1 MKLGQSSI
9 LNFLKR
15 EKSNEGN
22 THLEKSKTI
31 LDNIGEKIMGQKIAN
46 T

>member
-1 MKLGQSSI
+1 M
-9 LNFLKR
+9 

-31 LDNIGEKIMGQKIAN
+31 LDNIGEKIMGQKTAN